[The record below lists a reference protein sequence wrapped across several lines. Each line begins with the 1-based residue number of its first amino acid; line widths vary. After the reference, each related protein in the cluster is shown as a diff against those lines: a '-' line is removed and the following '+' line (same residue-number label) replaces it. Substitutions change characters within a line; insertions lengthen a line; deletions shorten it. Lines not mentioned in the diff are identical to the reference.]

1 MIRLVA
7 LDLDG
12 TLLSSRD
19 QVSEANARAVQRA
32 REGGVVV
39 VLCTSRW
46 YGIARGTAEALG
58 LRAPLI
64 CHNGALVRSP
74 DSAPDLVYLPL
85 DPSAAREVTA
95 FIDQHPSTAFL
106 TVGETTYIRPR
117 HAVEPGSV
125 PPGLVVVERLLDVV
139 GEPAMGFLV
148 FGEAASDEVEAAF
161 GRSHGHLLN
170 IERGYSAVFPHYVN
184 IVHAGAD
191 KGHALL
197 AVCRHL
203 GVDPADA
210 LAVGDAGPDIS
221 MFRFA
226 GHSVAMANAPDYVK
240 SAAEAV
246 GPSNDEDGVAWAIER
261 FVLGEG

>member
-1 MIRLVA
+1 MIRLIA

-12 TLLSSRD
+12 TLLNTKD
-19 QVSEANARAVQRA
+19 QVSEGNARAVQRA
-32 REGGVVV
+32 REKGAVV

-46 YGIARGTAEALG
+46 YSIARTTAEALG

-64 CHNGALVRSP
+64 CHNGALVRST
-74 DSAPDLVYLPL
+74 DGTPDLVYLPL
-85 DPSAAREVTA
+85 DLQTAREVAA
-95 FIDQHPSTAFL
+95 FADERPSTTFL
-106 TVGETTYIRPR
+106 TVGQTTYLRPR

-125 PPGLVVVERLLDVV
+125 PAGLVVVERLSDVV

-148 FGEAASDEVEAAF
+148 FGQSASDEVEAAF
-161 GRSHGHLLN
+161 GESYRHALN
-170 IERGYSAVFPHYVN
+170 IERGYSQVFPHYVN
-184 IVHAGAD
+184 VVHAEAD

-203 GVDPADA
+203 GIDPVDA
-210 LAVGDAGPDIS
+210 LAVGDAGPDVS
-221 MFRFA
+221 MFRVA
-226 GHSVAMANAPDYVK
+226 GHSVAMANAPDHVK

-261 FVLGEG
+261 FAP